1 MSRGRGRG
9 VAIAAAVV
17 LAIAGCG
24 GGGDGG
30 NGGGG
35 GGGGEGG
42 ATFAD
47 RLTVTSADERVPHG
61 LQQGRYRLTWE
72 ADCRPT
78 ISITPSDGGEP
89 VYSASP
95 SLKFVVLNNLD
106 AGVYFVD
113 LEGDDCGDW
122 EISMTSM

>member
-1 MSRGRGRG
+1 M
-9 VAIAAAVV
+9 AIAAAVV

-30 NGGGG
+30 NGGEGG
-35 GGGGEGG
+35 NGGDGG

-47 RLTVTSADERVPHG
+47 RLTVTSADERVAHG
-61 LQQGRYRLTWE
+61 LQAGRYRLNWD

-78 ISITPSDGGEP
+78 ISLTPADGGEAA
-89 VYSASP
+89 YSATP
-95 SLKFVVLNNLD
+95 SLKFVVVNDLA
-106 AGVYFVD
+106 AGLYFVD